1 MLPKVLRRT
10 WNESTMNLVWIVDD
24 DEEMGRAVSLMLK
37 LLDYETK
44 YFFHPRL
51 AAQALLAGGQPD
63 LMVLDINM
71 PEVSGLDMLEFL
83 RRRKEWNNLPVIMLS
98 SEAADIMVDK
108 AMQMGADGYVMKPVT
123 IDELEK
129 VMSQA
134 FYKHIIK

>member
-1 MLPKVLRRT
+1 MK
-10 WNESTMNLVWIVDD
+10 LVWIVDD
-24 DEEMGRAVSLMLK
+24 DEEMGRAVSLMLQM
-37 LLDYETK
+37 LDCETK
-44 YFFHPRL
+44 YFLHPRV
-51 AAQALLAGGQPD
+51 AAKALLAGGQPD

-83 RRRKEWNNLPVIMLS
+83 RRRKEWKDLPVIMLS

-108 AMQMGADGYVMKPVT
+108 AMELGADGYVMKPVT